1 MTRAPTIAAL
11 GIAAFAVI
19 LLPSSAAHAQ
29 YEWPSPA
36 TNCTAGKGDNANI
49 DYNSTAAFNTSTTS
63 VAKVYCPIPYESFIL
78 FTNTTMDP
86 IVDLNYID
94 QSSTADVR
102 CTLHVDLFDGTPQV
116 SQTMLS
122 TGVHDA
128 AVHSFTWTF
137 SRDLIGAGRVYS
149 VSCTIPAA
157 SSSTVR
163 SSIRSYRL
171 RGDR

>member
-11 GIAAFAVI
+11 GIAAFAVT

-36 TNCTAGKGDNANI
+36 TNCTAGKGDNASI
-49 DYNSTAAFNTSTTS
+49 DYNSTTVFNTSTTS
-63 VAKVYCPIPYESFIL
+63 AAKVYCPIPYESFIL
-78 FTNTTMDP
+78 FTNTTTNP
-86 IVDLNYID
+86 IVDLNFTD

-102 CTLHVDLFDGTPQV
+102 CTLHVDLFDGTPLV
-116 SQTMLS
+116 SETMLS
-122 TGVHDA
+122 TGIHDA

-137 SRDLIGAGRVYS
+137 GRDLIGAGRVYS
-149 VSCTIPAA
+149 LSCTIPAA
-157 SSSTVR
+157 NSSTVR

-171 RGDR
+171 RADR